1 MEGGKLNRRVTI
13 QSPTESKNS
22 IGEGVKSWADV
33 ATVWAAIEPL
43 SSRELLA
50 QRREVSDVSTRIRIR
65 YRSGVSAAMRVV
77 HGSNVYRI
85 DGAPIDVDGRG
96 REMVLNCVVEDP
108 TS

>member
-1 MEGGKLNRRVTI
+1 MEAGSLDRRVTI
-13 QSPTESKNS
+13 QSPSESKNS
-22 IGEGVKSWADV
+22 IGEGVKSWSTV

-65 YRSGVSAAMRVV
+65 YRPGITAAMRIV

-85 DGAPIDVDGRG
+85 DGSPIDVEDEQ
-96 REMVLNCVVEDP
+96 RELVLNCVVEDP